1 MGRGGKRKGGEGR
14 GGEGRG
20 GEGKGREGRGRSPK
34 ASSFPQKLGC
44 VEYTLVLEDD
54 CRPYSEF

>member
-1 MGRGGKRKGGEGR
+1 MGGEGR
-14 GGEGRG
+14 EREGKAGEGKA